1 MNSSS
6 FTISISPS
14 ERKILISSS
23 ETSTYRLEVYS
34 SVSGEKIWNSAHEVH
49 PHTPVWVSPSK
60 KLGYTDCFVG
70 GCSVKVFSEK
80 GDVLGEHFW
89 RPIREKKVLFITPHL
104 STGGCPQYLYRKIVE
119 HTHQVESY
127 VVEWDDIGGDSWI
140 VQKER
145 IRSWV
150 GKKRLFTLGED
161 KSQIFKII
169 EEVRP
174 DVIHFE
180 EIPETYIPYKILE
193 RIVMGRDRK
202 WFITETTHSSF
213 SKKEQ
218 KVFLPDKFYFVSPFS
233 QKEFESL
240 GVPSEIWEYPIDDLV
255 RPERRS
261 SLEKIGLDPDFLHI
275 LNVGLFTPGKNQGEI
290 FRLAKSFLGEK
301 IQFHFL
307 GNQAGN
313 FEHYWNPL
321 MKEKPEN
328 CIVWGERKDVEEF
341 MKCCDVF
348 LFPSTFELNPLVV
361 KEALSW
367 KMPVLMRKL
376 HTYGNTYDSVENVHY
391 IDFNLQKTEKI
402 LREVLSELTHV

>member
-1 MNSSS
+1 MNSNS
-6 FTISISPS
+6 FTIFVRPE
-14 ERKILISSS
+14 ERKIIISSEKESKYRIKINSLVSGEEFWNSDHEVPS
-23 ETSTYRLEVYS
+23 ETS
-34 SVSGEKIWNSAHEVH
+34 
-49 PHTPVWVSPSK
+49 VWISPRRGT
-60 KLGYTDCFVG
+60 GYTDCFVG
-70 GCSVKVFSEK
+70 GCSVKVFSER
-80 GDVLGEHFW
+80 GDLLGEHFW
-89 RPIREKKVLFITPHL
+89 KPVFEKKVLFITPHL

-119 HTHQVESY
+119 HTHQVEAY
-127 VVEWDDIGGDSWI
+127 VVEWDDIGGDAWI

-150 GKKRLFTLGED
+150 GSSRLFTLWED
-161 KSQIFKII
+161 KSRIFEIIDQIQ
-169 EEVRP
+169 P

-180 EIPETYIPYKILE
+180 EIPETYVPYKILE
-193 RIVMGRDRK
+193 RIVMGGDRK

-240 GVPSEIWEYPIDDLV
+240 GVPSEIWEYPIDDLT
-255 RPERRS
+255 RPDRRS
-261 SLEKIGLDPDFLHI
+261 SLEKIGLDPDFYHI

-290 FRLAKSFLGEK
+290 FRLAKNLLGEK
-301 IQFHFL
+301 VQFHFL

-313 FEHYWNPL
+313 FEHYWKPL
-321 MKEKPEN
+321 MEDKPSN
-328 CIVWGERKDVEEF
+328 CNVWGERKDVEEF
-341 MKCCDVF
+341 MKCCDIF

-376 HTYGNTYDSVENVHY
+376 HTYGNTYDGVENVHY
-391 IDFNLQKTEKI
+391 IDFHIEKTEKI
-402 LREVLSELTHV
+402 VREILSSLAHV